1 LNLEDLI
8 KSCQKQNSK
17 AQEELYHLYKKT
29 LFVLCLKYC
38 QNEAEAEDNLHN
50 AFIEIFTNIKQYK
63 GSGSFE
69 GWMKRITINKAI
81 NSYKSSYKLIPISDK
96 AYPDA
101 EIEENELDEYS
112 LDFILSL
119 VQGLPNQYRLVF
131 CLYELDNYS
140 HAEIA
145 DMLSISTGTSKS
157 NLHRAKMILKEQI
170 KAHTPVHNLH
180 MKYGK

>member
-1 LNLEDLI
+1 MV
-8 KSCQKQNSK
+8 S
-17 AQEELYHLYKKT
+17 
-29 LFVLCLKYC
+29 LKYC

-63 GSGSFE
+63 GKGSFE

-81 NSYKSSYKLIPISDK
+81 DNFKKSYQLIPANDK
-96 AYPDA
+96 TFPDT
-101 EIEENELDEYS
+101 EIEETELEEYS
-112 LDFILSL
+112 LDYILAL
-119 VQGLPNQYRLVF
+119 VQALPNQYRLVF
-131 CLYELDNYS
+131 CLYELDDYS

-145 DMLSISTGTSKS
+145 EMLSISVGTSKS

-170 KAHTPVHNLH
+170 ITKASVHTIN

>member
-1 LNLEDLI
+1 MELDDLI
-8 KSCQKQNSK
+8 KSCQKQNGK
-17 AQEELYHLYKKT
+17 AQEELYQLYKNT

-50 AFIEIFTNIKQYK
+50 AFIEIFTKIKQYNGK
-63 GSGSFE
+63 GSFE

-81 NSYKSSYKLIPISDK
+81 DSYKNSYKLISISDK
-96 AYPDA
+96 TYPDT
-101 EIEENELDEYS
+101 EIEENELDEHSIDY
-112 LDFILSL
+112 ILAL
-119 VQGLPNQYRLVF
+119 VQALPNQYRLVF
-131 CLYELDNYS
+131 CLYELDNFS

-145 DMLSISTGTSKS
+145 DMLKINIGTSKS

-170 KAHTPVHNLH
+170 KANTPVHNIN

>member
-1 LNLEDLI
+1 LTLDELI
-8 KSCQKQNSK
+8 KACQKQNSK

-29 LFVLCLKYC
+29 LFVLSLKYC

-50 AFIEIFTNIKQYK
+50 AFIEILTNIKQYK
-63 GSGSFE
+63 GTGSFE

-81 NSYKSSYKLIPISDK
+81 DSYKSSYKLTPISDK
-96 AYPDA
+96 TFPDT

-112 LDFILSL
+112 IDYILSL
-119 VQGLPNQYRLVF
+119 VQNLPNQYRLVF

-145 DMLSISTGTSKS
+145 DTLGISIGTSKS

-170 KAHTPVHNLH
+170 KANTPIHNTN